1 MKEIRKKF
9 YFGSN
14 RRDAIFYAFHKLFPA
29 AFHCYEYMHVFIVLV
44 NYEIYEYPWSTDEW
58 KFIPRIF
65 LSCNCEW
72 RRKRKRAAKILLKE
86 RENKNKK
93 EKNIFFKVEESKKS
107 CLQT

>member
-44 NYEIYEYPWSTDEW
+44 NYEIYEYPWSTDE
-58 KFIPRIF
+58 
-65 LSCNCEW
+65 
-72 RRKRKRAAKILLKE
+72 
-86 RENKNKK
+86 
-93 EKNIFFKVEESKKS
+93 
-107 CLQT
+107 